1 MLEVKYNGQPTN
13 THLCIALLD
22 SFSQLSVKG
31 AGLSDILKMFVLLS
45 CSLKANYNISEKTL
59 MKAVLI
65 NSDDVIEESIKID
78 VNEIK
83 NQTGK

>member
-1 MLEVKYNGQPTN
+1 MLEVKYDGQPVN
-13 THLCIALLD
+13 THLCIAQLD
-22 SFSQLSVKG
+22 SFSQLSVKA

-78 VNEIK
+78 VNELK
-83 NQTGK
+83 KTDR